1 MNTKRLKA
9 NISSILSKDNLMS
22 PPRILVFGF
31 ATVILIGTMLLMLPA
46 SSLDN
51 QSVGFVNA
59 LFTATSAVCV
69 TGLVVVDTGTHWTT
83 FGKTVILLLIQIGGI
98 GFMSMA
104 TLFAVLLGKKISLK
118 ERLIIQQAV
127 GQNTLSG
134 VVKFSLYMLGLT
146 FLLESIGALLLSFRF
161 IPEYGVLKG
170 IGYSIFHAVSAFCNA
185 GFDLIGNGRSLTP
198 YVNDPLITLTIGTL
212 IILGG
217 IGFAVIVDVVSNF
230 KKKRFTL
237 HTRIV
242 LTMTVFLLA
251 IGTLLFLIFE
261 WNNINT
267 LGALTIPNKLM
278 ASFFQSLTTR
288 TAGFNTIDTAGLT
301 TGSKLLTIILMF
313 IGGSPASTAGG
324 IKTVTF
330 GIILIMAMTVIEG
343 KDRVGIFKRDIS
355 YSIVNRAITIAVI
368 AMMLLITITMAMT
381 VIESHFDFM
390 DILFEVASA
399 LGTVGLSTGVT
410 PELSD
415 TGKLLI
421 IFTMFSGRVGTLTI
435 AFALANR
442 QQNYKNLI
450 QYPEEKVIV
459 G

>member
-1 MNTKRLKA
+1 
-9 NISSILSKDNLMS
+9 
-22 PPRILVFGF
+22 
-31 ATVILIGTMLLMLPA
+31 
-46 SSLDN
+46 
-51 QSVGFVNA
+51 
-59 LFTATSAVCV
+59 
-69 TGLVVVDTGTHWTT
+69 
-83 FGKTVILLLIQIGGI
+83 
-98 GFMSMA
+98 
-104 TLFAVLLGKKISLK
+104 
-118 ERLIIQQAV
+118 
-127 GQNTLSG
+127 
-134 VVKFSLYMLGLT
+134 
-146 FLLESIGALLLSFRF
+146 
-161 IPEYGVLKG
+161 
-170 IGYSIFHAVSAFCNA
+170 
-185 GFDLIGNGRSLTP
+185 
-198 YVNDPLITLTIGTL
+198 
-212 IILGG
+212 
-217 IGFAVIVDVVSNF
+217 
-230 KKKRFTL
+230 
-237 HTRIV
+237 
-242 LTMTVFLLA
+242 MTVFLLA

>member
-230 KKKRFTL
+230 KKKALHFTYQD
-237 HTRIV
+237 RID
-242 LTMTVFLLA
+242 
-251 IGTLLFLIFE
+251 
-261 WNNINT
+261 N
-267 LGALTIPNKLM
+267 
-278 ASFFQSLTTR
+278 
-288 TAGFNTIDTAGLT
+288 
-301 TGSKLLTIILMF
+301 
-313 IGGSPASTAGG
+313 
-324 IKTVTF
+324 
-330 GIILIMAMTVIEG
+330 
-343 KDRVGIFKRDIS
+343 DRVLVGNRYIIVFDI
-355 YSIVNRAITIAVI
+355 
-368 AMMLLITITMAMT
+368 
-381 VIESHFDFM
+381 
-390 DILFEVASA
+390 
-399 LGTVGLSTGVT
+399 
-410 PELSD
+410 
-415 TGKLLI
+415 
-421 IFTMFSGRVGTLTI
+421 
-435 AFALANR
+435 
-442 QQNYKNLI
+442 
-450 QYPEEKVIV
+450 
-459 G
+459 

>member
-1 MNTKRLKA
+1 MKQKGLKT
-9 NISSILSKDNLMS
+9 NITSILSKDNIMS

-31 ATVILIGTMLLMLPA
+31 ATVILIGTMLLMLPTA
-46 SSLDN
+46 SLDN

-69 TGLVVVDTGTHWTT
+69 TGLVVVDTGTHWTI
-83 FGKTVILLLIQIGGI
+83 FGKTVILFLIQIGGI

-104 TLFAVLLGKKISLK
+104 TLFAVLLGKRISLK

-127 GQNTLSG
+127 NQNTLSG

-146 FLLESIGALLLSFRF
+146 FLLESIGALLLSIRF
-161 IPEYGVLKG
+161 IPEYGLLKG
-170 IGYSIFHAVSAFCNA
+170 IGYSIFHSVSAFCNA

-198 YVNDPLITLTIGTL
+198 YVTDPLVTFTVGTL
-212 IILGG
+212 VILGG
-217 IGFAVIVDVVSNF
+217 IGFAVIVDVVSNH

-237 HTRIV
+237 HTKIV
-242 LTMTVFLLA
+242 LTMTLFLLTT
-251 IGTLLFLIFE
+251 GTMLFLFFE
-261 WNNINT
+261 WNNAAT
-267 LGALTIPNKLM
+267 LGGLSMPNKLM

-288 TAGFNTIDTAGLT
+288 TAGFNTVDTAGLT
-301 TGSKLLTIILMF
+301 NASKLLTIIFMF

-330 GIILIMAMTVIEG
+330 GIILIMALTVIQG

-355 YSIVNRAITIAVI
+355 YSIVNRAITIAVF
-368 AMMLLITITMAMT
+368 AMLILIIITMTMT
-381 VIESHFDFM
+381 AVESQFEFM

-410 PELSD
+410 SQLSNP
-415 TGKLLI
+415 GKLLL
-421 IFTMFSGRVGTLTI
+421 IFTMFTGRVGTLTI

-442 QQNYKNLI
+442 QQNYRNLV

>member
-1 MNTKRLKA
+1 MNTKRLKT
-9 NISSILSKDNLMS
+9 NIRSILSKDNLMS

-31 ATVILIGTMLLMLPA
+31 ATVILVGTMLLMLPA

-59 LFTATSAVCV
+59 LFTSTSAVCV

-83 FGKTVILLLIQIGGI
+83 LGKTVILLLIQIGGI

-146 FLLESIGALLLSFRF
+146 FLLESLGALLLSFRF
-161 IPEYGVLKG
+161 IPEYGLLKG
-170 IGYSIFHAVSAFCNA
+170 IGYAIFHAVSAFCNA

-242 LTMTVFLLA
+242 LTMTLFLLS

-267 LGALTIPNKLM
+267 LGALNIPNKLM

-381 VIESHFDFM
+381 VIESQFEFM

>member
-1 MNTKRLKA
+1 MNLKDLKT
-9 NISSILSKDNLMS
+9 NITSILSKDNLMS

-31 ATVILIGTMLLMLPA
+31 AAVILIGTMLLVMPA
-46 SSLDN
+46 ASLDN

-69 TGLVVVDTGTHWTT
+69 TGLVVVDTGTHWTL
-83 FGKTVILLLIQIGGI
+83 FGKTVILFLIQIGGI

-104 TLFAVLLGKKISLK
+104 TLFAVILGKRISLK

-127 GQNTLSG
+127 NQNTLSG

-146 FLLESIGALLLSFRF
+146 FFLESIGALLLSFRF
-161 IPEYGVLKG
+161 IPEYGVLTG
-170 IGYSIFHAVSAFCNA
+170 IGYSIFHSVSAFCNA

-198 YVNDPLITLTIGTL
+198 YVTDPLVTLTVGTL
-212 IILGG
+212 VILGG
-217 IGFAVIVDVVSNF
+217 IGFAVIVDVVSNH

-237 HTRIV
+237 HTKIV
-242 LTMTVFLLA
+242 LTMTLFLLTT
-251 IGTLLFLIFE
+251 GTMLFLFFE
-261 WNNINT
+261 WNNAAT
-267 LGALTIPNKLM
+267 LGGLSMPNKVM

-288 TAGFNTIDTAGLT
+288 TAGFNTVDTAGLT
-301 TGSKLLTIILMF
+301 NASKLLTIIFMF

-330 GIILIMAMTVIEG
+330 GIILIMALTVIQG

-355 YSIVNRAITIAVI
+355 YSIVNRAITIAVF
-368 AMMLLITITMAMT
+368 AMILLIIITTAMT
-381 VIESHFDFM
+381 AIESQFEFM

-410 PELSD
+410 SQLSNP
-415 TGKLLI
+415 GKLLL
-421 IFTMFSGRVGTLTI
+421 IFTMFTGRVGTLTI

-442 QQNYKNLI
+442 QQNYKNLV